1 MSHVPLHLDPE
12 ELDLLLEG
20 SLPADRASHLETC
33 DECRTAAEETRE
45 VVFQLA
51 SLRRIEPDTS
61 FADRVMARVQ
71 RAATG
76 EHLSGD
82 DLDQW
87 VEGLLPAPRELHLRA
102 CMDCQALADQERMLV
117 MRLQALPLFNPSA
130 AFGERVMAR
139 VELPVLSLSGAW
151 HAWRNRAFMSP
162 TRVLSAAGI
171 AVLLGGSMAG
181 SAAWAS
187 THQDTITGA
196 STWLMTEGKFWFWQG
211 VSSTNALLQQQSWYH
226 AIRGAL
232 TPARIVAC
240 ATAGVALYAA
250 GVLALRR
257 LLALPSAQVA
267 RALP

>member
-1 MSHVPLHLDPE
+1 MSYAPLHLDPE

-20 SLPADRASHLETC
+20 ALPVDRASHLETC
-33 DECRTAAEETRE
+33 DECRVAAEETRE

-51 SLRRIEPDTS
+51 SLARIEPGS
-61 FADRVMARVQ
+61 AFADQVMARVQ
-71 RAATG
+71 QQATG
-76 EHLSGD
+76 AHLTGD

-102 CMDCQALADQERMLV
+102 CSECQSLADQERVLV
-117 MRLQALPLFNPSA
+117 MRLQALPLFNPSV
-130 AFGERVMAR
+130 AFSDRVMSR
-139 VELPVLSLSGAW
+139 VELPVSSLSGAW

-162 TRVLSAAGI
+162 TRALVATGITVL
-171 AVLLGGSMAG
+171 VGGSMAG

-187 THQDTITGA
+187 THQETITGA
-196 STWLMTEGKFWFWQG
+196 SSWLMTEGKFWFWQG
-211 VSSTNALLQQQSWYH
+211 VSSGNALLQQQSWYH

-232 TPARIVAC
+232 TPARIVAG
-240 ATAGVALYAA
+240 AAIVVALYAA

>member
-1 MSHVPLHLDPE
+1 MSHGPLHLDPE

-20 SLPADRASHLETC
+20 VLPANRMSHLETC
-33 DECRTAAEETRE
+33 EDCRTAAEETRE

-51 SLRRIEPDTS
+51 SLARVAPGES
-61 FADRVMARVQ
+61 FADRVMARVDT
-71 RAATG
+71 AAE
-76 EHLSGD
+76 EHLTGQ

-102 CMDCQALADQERMLV
+102 CPDCQALADQERMLV

-130 AFGERVMAR
+130 GFNERVMAR
-139 VELPVLSLSGAW
+139 VELPVTTLAGAW
-151 HAWRNRAFMSP
+151 HAWKHRAFMSP
-162 TRVLSAAGI
+162 QRIAIAAG
-171 AVLLGGSMAG
+171 AALLVGGSLAG

-187 THQDTITGA
+187 ANQEQITGA
-196 STWLMTEGKFWFWQG
+196 GTWLLSEGKFWLFQAAA
-211 VSSTNALLQQQSWYH
+211 TIEAQPWYQ
-226 AIRGAL
+226 AIHGAL
-232 TPARIVAC
+232 TPARIAAVA
-240 ATAGVALYAA
+240 TVGVALYAA